1 MNARPLSR
9 RDAIQRI
16 IAASA
21 LVATFDLR
29 AVVPAGATPGLG
41 FDPDLLKKEIPWPR
55 LLTEDE
61 KRIVT
66 ALADVILPADEFGP
80 AASAVG
86 VPDFIDEWVSA
97 PYEQQVK
104 DRKVIREGLAWLNG
118 EANRRFG
125 KAFPECSVDAQ
136 TAILSD
142 IVAEGTAARKQARS
156 FFLLFRDRA
165 AGGYYTTPEGW
176 KAIGYT
182 GNVALA
188 EFPGPPPEVLKQ
200 AGLV

>member
-1 MNARPLSR
+1 MPPRPLSR
-9 RDAIQRI
+9 REALQRI
-16 IAASA
+16 LAASA
-21 LVATFDLR
+21 VLATLEIR
-29 AVVPAGATPGLG
+29 AGAQPSLG
-41 FDPDLLKKEIPWPR
+41 FDPDLLKKEIPWQR
-55 LLTEDE
+55 VLTPKE

-66 ALADVILPADEFGP
+66 ALADVILPEDEFGP

-104 DRKVIREGLAWLNG
+104 DRKAIREGLSWLDA
-118 EANRRFG
+118 ESQQRFQKG
-125 KAFPECSVDAQ
+125 FADAALDQQ
-136 TAILSD
+136 TAILTD
-142 IVAEGTAARKQARS
+142 IVTEGTDARTQARR

-165 AGGYYTTPEGW
+165 TGGYYTTPEGW

-188 EFPGPPPEVLKQ
+188 EFPGPPPEVLKH
-200 AGLV
+200 AGLA